1 MIVLKFQMLRQLFLY
16 SGALLFVPALSAQ
29 GSAGLE
35 HFERH
40 VRPLLAEKCYACHS
54 GDTMAMGELRLDS
67 KESLLLGGS
76 RGPAITPGDPSSS
89 LLLKAVS
96 YASIDLKMPPS
107 GRLSDEE
114 VANLEAWIRMGAP
127 DPRSATAPEV
137 ERAGIDLA
145 EGRQFWSFRPVGQ
158 PAWPEVRNTAWVR
171 TDVDRFIVARLEAE
185 GLEAP
190 DGADRRTLLRRV
202 TFDLTGLPPTPADL
216 EAFLSDRA
224 PGAYSRV
231 VERLLGSPHY
241 GERWG
246 RHWLDL
252 VRWAETNGHEFDN
265 NKLDAWR
272 FRDYVIESFN
282 NDLPYN
288 RFLQEQIAGDLMP
301 PRLSSDGTYY
311 VNPIASGMY
320 WLWEVLNSPTD
331 SVKARADQID
341 NQIDVLTKATQGL
354 TVACARCHDHKFDPI
369 PTADYYSLFGILAS
383 THMNETCIDSPER
396 ASAIREADSEIGG
409 INGQISGMLRGARG
423 SAAEGLAERLLAAS
437 KEADSEGSD
446 GLAAEL
452 AYAAK
457 EPSHPL
463 YPFAK
468 IAESQAMEGAAE
480 FGELLADMRREMSEW
495 AAQADRGHRLWSER
509 GDEIFEDFES
519 GFGKWTVNGAGF
531 GSGPVRTVPPSQRLG
546 GQWGQAVAASS
557 GNGADALVGTLTTEK
572 FRMPAKYVHVRLAG
586 PQSDRRLKEDAPT
599 RFTVIADEHK
609 SGHAMPDGSGRLR
622 WHTIAMT
629 KERGRICSIEIVD
642 RDRAGS
648 ITVDQVVFS
657 ATPKPPPIAGPVN
670 VQVVEL
676 LADETILSLPDLA
689 LAYEALART
698 LSAAASGPAAEAL
711 LSGILGHIRRDQA
724 AEFLAE
730 DELRRYSELVSRRDQ
745 LDQALP
751 DSVFAMSSRDW
762 QPADSPIHIRGNHK
776 NAGEI
781 APRQFLQAIAG
792 SEQEPYRNGSGRLE
806 LAQWVASER
815 NPLTA
820 RVMANRVWH
829 HHFGRG
835 IVASPDNFGRM
846 GEEPT
851 HPALLDFLARKFM
864 DSGWS
869 VKDLHREIVLSS
881 TYRASSAPSEKAK
894 ASDPSNRLLSHFPV
908 RRLEAEAIRDSL
920 LAVSGALDPSI
931 GGPGVPP
938 HISEYQDGRGKP
950 ASGPL
955 DGLGRR
961 SVYLQV
967 RRNFLPPLFL
977 AFDYP
982 LPISTEGRRGVSAVA
997 SQALLMLN
1005 NEFVNGQAR
1014 LWAER
1019 TLQEHE
1025 GTQERITDMYLRAY
1039 GRQPAE
1045 SEISEIEGFLAS
1057 QVRLRDASGLDDPAI
1072 WADLAHAVLNAAEFL
1087 FVR

>member
-1 MIVLKFQMLRQLFLY
+1 MIEVGFQMLRQVFLY
-16 SGALLFVPALSAQ
+16 AATLTLLPVLSAQ
-29 GSAGLE
+29 GPDGLE
-35 HFERH
+35 HFERYI
-40 VRPLLAEKCYACHS
+40 RPLLAEECYSCHS
-54 GDTMAMGELRLDS
+54 SDTMAMGELRLDS
-67 KESLLLGGS
+67 REGLLQGGS
-76 RGPAITPGDPSSS
+76 RGSAIAPGDPSSS
-89 LLLKAVS
+89 LLVKAVS
-96 YASIDLKMPPS
+96 YTSLDLKMPPT
-107 GRLSDEE
+107 GKLSDDQIGH
-114 VANLEAWIRMGAP
+114 LEAWIRMGAP
-127 DPRSATAPEV
+127 DPRSATSPEI
-137 ERAGIDLA
+137 EEDGIDLA
-145 EGRQFWSFRPVGQ
+145 EGRQFWSLRPIGQ
-158 PAWPEVRNTAWVR
+158 PALPSVRNTDWVR
-171 TDVDRFIVARLEAE
+171 TDVDRFVLARLEAE

-190 DGADRRTLLRRV
+190 PDVDRRTLLRRA
-202 TFDLTGLPPTPADL
+202 TFDLTGLPPAPAEID
-216 EAFLSDRA
+216 AFLTDTA
-224 PGAYSRV
+224 PGAYVRA

-282 NDLPYN
+282 TDLPYN

-301 PRLSSDGTYY
+301 PRLSADGTHY
-311 VNPIASGMY
+311 VNPIAAGGY

-369 PTADYYSLFGILAS
+369 PTADYYSLFGILSS

-396 ASAIREADSEIGG
+396 ASEIRAADREIGE
-409 INGQISGMLRGARG
+409 INDQIAALLLDAPARA
-423 SAAEGLAERLLAAS
+423 SEGLAERLVAAS
-437 KEADSEGSD
+437 KDEGSEDQD
-446 GLAAEL
+446 GLASEL
-452 AYAAK
+452 AYAVA
-457 EPSHPL
+457 EPAHPL

-468 IAESQAMEGAAE
+468 LAQAMVGEQARE
-480 FGELLADMRREMSEW
+480 FGELMAGMRREMAEW
-495 AAQADRGHRLWSER
+495 ASKADRNHPLWSER
-509 GDEIFEDFES
+509 GDDVFEDFED

-531 GSGPVRTVPPSQRLG
+531 GDGPVRAVPPSERLAG
-546 GQWGQAVAASS
+546 HWGQAVAASS
-557 GNGADALVGTLTTEK
+557 GSGSDSLVGTLTTDK

-586 PQSDRRLKEDAPT
+586 PQYERRLKEDAPV

-642 RDRAGS
+642 RDRTGS
-648 ITVDQVVFS
+648 IAVDQVVFS
-657 ATPKPPPIAGPVN
+657 STPEPPPIAGPVN
-670 VQVVEL
+670 ARVLDL
-676 LADETILSLPDLA
+676 LADETIRSLSDLA
-689 LAYEALART
+689 LAYEALARE
-698 LSAAASGPAAEAL
+698 LSAGSRSTEDDAL
-711 LSGILGHIRRDQA
+711 LAGLLGHAEGEQA
-724 AEFLAE
+724 AGFLDEA
-730 DELRRYSELVSRRDQ
+730 ELRRYSDLASRRDR

-751 DSVFAMSSRDW
+751 SSLFAMSSQDW

-776 NAGEI
+776 NPGEI

-792 SEQEPYRNGSGRLE
+792 SEQAPFRNGSGRLE
-806 LAQWVASER
+806 LAQWVASEK

-851 HPALLDFLARKFM
+851 HPALLDFLARAFM

-881 TYRASSAPSEKAK
+881 TYRASSVPSEKARL
-894 ASDPSNRLLSHFPV
+894 ADPSNRLLSHFPV

-920 LAVSGALDPSI
+920 LAVSGALDLSV

-938 HISEYQDGRGKP
+938 HISKYQDGRGKP
-950 ASGPL
+950 ESGPL

-1005 NEFVNGQAR
+1005 NEFVNGQAE

-1019 TLQEHE
+1019 TLQAHE
-1025 GTQERITDMYLRAY
+1025 GTHERIEEMYLRAY
-1039 GRQPAE
+1039 GRPPIE
-1045 SEISEIEGFLAS
+1045 SELSEIEGFLAS
-1057 QVRLRDASGLDDPAI
+1057 QARLREASGLDDPAI
-1072 WADLAHAVLNAAEFL
+1072 WADLAHAVLNTAEFL

>member
-1 MIVLKFQMLRQLFLY
+1 MIYFGDQMLRRLFLC
-16 SGALLFVPALSAQ
+16 SVALTLLPILSAQ
-29 GSAGLE
+29 DSAGLE
-35 HFERH
+35 HFERYI
-40 VRPLLAEKCYACHS
+40 RPLLAEKCYACHS
-54 GDTMAMGELRLDS
+54 SDTMAMGEFRLDS
-67 KESLLLGGS
+67 KEGLLQGGS

-89 LLLKAVS
+89 LLVKAVS
-96 YASIDLKMPPS
+96 YASIDLKMPPT
-107 GRLSDEE
+107 GKLSDAE

-127 DPRSATAPEV
+127 DPRSATLPEV
-137 ERAGIDLA
+137 ENDGIDLA

-158 PAWPEVRNTAWVR
+158 PVPPEVRDPDWVR
-171 TDVDRFIVARLEAE
+171 TDMDRFVLARLEAE
-185 GLEAP
+185 GLDAP
-190 DGADRRTLLRRV
+190 VDADRRTLLRRV
-202 TFDLTGLPPTPADL
+202 TFDLIGLPPTPTEI
-216 EAFLSDRA
+216 EAFLSDTD
-224 PGAYSRV
+224 PKAYATV

-272 FRDYVIESFN
+272 FRDYVVESFN
-282 NDLPYN
+282 TDLPYS
-288 RFLQEQIAGDLMP
+288 RFLKEQIAGDLLP
-301 PRLSSDGTYY
+301 PRLSADGSHY

-341 NQIDVLTKATQGL
+341 NQIDALTKATQGL

-369 PTADYYSLFGILAS
+369 PTADYYSLFGILSS
-383 THMNETCIDSPER
+383 THMSETCIDSPSRVGEIR
-396 ASAIREADSEIGG
+396 AVARQIGEVNDQIAGLLLDTRSRAAD
-409 INGQISGMLRGARG
+409 
-423 SAAEGLAERLLAAS
+423 GLAERLVAGS
-437 KEADSEGSD
+437 KELGSEDPSA
-446 GLAAEL
+446 LASEL
-452 AYAAK
+452 AYAVA

-468 IAESQAMEGAAE
+468 IAQAQAGEGGLE
-480 FGELLADMRREMSEW
+480 FGELISGMRREMAEW
-495 AAQADRGHRLWSER
+495 AAKADRSHPLWSER
-509 GDEIFEDFES
+509 GDEIFEDFEE
-519 GFGKWTVNGAGF
+519 GFDKWTVNGAGF
-531 GSGPVRTVPPSQRLG
+531 GNGPVRKAPPSQRLG
-546 GQWGQAVAASS
+546 GHWGQAVASS
-557 GNGADALVGTLTTEK
+557 AGSGADALVGLLTTEK

-586 PQSDRRLKEDAPT
+586 PQYDRRLKENAPV
-599 RFTVIADEHK
+599 RVTVIADEHK

-622 WHTIAMT
+622 WQTIAMT

-642 RDRAGS
+642 RDRTGS
-648 ITVDQVVFS
+648 IAVDQVVFS
-657 ATPKPPPIAGPVN
+657 SVSEPPPIAGPVDARILG
-670 VQVVEL
+670 L
-676 LADETILSLPDLA
+676 LADETIQSLPDLA
-689 LAYEALART
+689 QAYEALARE
-698 LSAAASGPAAEAL
+698 LSAGSRSAADDAL
-711 LSGILGHIRRDQA
+711 LGGILGHTR
-724 AEFLAE
+724 AEEATDLLDEA
-730 DELRRYSELVSRRDQ
+730 ELRRYSELKSRRER
-745 LDQALP
+745 LDQDLP
-751 DSVFAMSSRDW
+751 SSMFAMSSQDW
-762 QPADSPIHIRGNHK
+762 RPADSAIHIRGNHK
-776 NAGEI
+776 NLGEI

-792 SEQEPYRNGSGRLE
+792 SEQAPFRNGSGRLE
-806 LAQWVASER
+806 LAQWIASEQ

-881 TYRASSAPSEKAK
+881 TYRASSAPSEKARS
-894 ASDPSNRLLSHFPV
+894 SDPSNRLLSHFPV

-920 LAVSGALDPSI
+920 LAVSGALDPSV

-961 SVYLQV
+961 SIYLQV

-1005 NEFVNGQAR
+1005 NEFVNKQAE

-1019 TLQEHE
+1019 TLQAHE
-1025 GTQERITDMYLRAY
+1025 GTDERIKDMYLRAY
-1039 GRQPAE
+1039 GRPPVEAE
-1045 SEISEIEGFLAS
+1045 LSQIEGFLAS
-1057 QVRLRDASGLDDPAI
+1057 QARSRNTPGLDDPTI
-1072 WADLAHAVLNAAEFL
+1072 WADLAHAVLNTAEFL

>member
-1 MIVLKFQMLRQLFLY
+1 MIDSGHQMLRRLFLC
-16 SGALLFVPALSAQ
+16 SATLTLLPILSAQ
-29 GSAGLE
+29 ESAGLE
-35 HFERH
+35 HFERYI
-40 VRPLLAEKCYACHS
+40 RPLLAEKCYACHS
-54 GDTMAMGELRLDS
+54 SGTMAMGELRLDS
-67 KESLLLGGS
+67 KETLLQGGT

-89 LLLKAVS
+89 LLVKAVS
-96 YASIDLKMPPS
+96 YASIDLKMPPA
-107 GRLSDEE
+107 GKLSDHEI
-114 VANLEAWIRMGAP
+114 ANLEAWIRMGAP
-127 DPRSATAPEV
+127 DPRSATLPEV
-137 ERAGIDLA
+137 EQDGIDLT
-145 EGRQFWSFRPVGQ
+145 EGREFWSFRPVTE
-158 PAWPEVRNTAWVR
+158 PPLPEALNTSWVR
-171 TDVDRFIVARLEAE
+171 TDVDRFVLARLEAE
-185 GLEAP
+185 GLNAP
-190 DGADRRTLLRRV
+190 AHTDRRTLLRRV
-202 TFDLTGLPPTPADL
+202 TFDLTGLPPTPAEV
-216 EAFLSDRA
+216 EAFLADDA
-224 PGAYSRV
+224 TGAYRRV

-282 NDLPYN
+282 TDLPYN

-301 PRLSSDGTYY
+301 PRLSADGTHY

-369 PTADYYSLFGILAS
+369 PTADYYSLFGILGS
-383 THMNETCIDSPER
+383 THMSETCIDSPAR
-396 ASAIREADSEIGG
+396 TSEIRVVDQEIGEV
-409 INGQISGMLRGARG
+409 NDQIAALLLDARVR
-423 SAAEGLAERLLAAS
+423 ATEGLAERLIAGT
-437 KEADSEGSD
+437 EEEGSD
-446 GLAAEL
+446 DPEGLASEL
-452 AYAAK
+452 AYAAA

-463 YPFAK
+463 YPFVK
-468 IAESQAMEGAAE
+468 ISQALAADGTRE
-480 FGELLADMRREMSEW
+480 FGEVMAGMRREMAAW
-495 AAQADRGHRLWSER
+495 AAKADRGHSLWSER
-509 GDEIFEDFES
+509 GDEVFEDFED

-531 GSGPVRTVPPSQRLG
+531 GDGPVQAVPPSQRLG
-546 GQWGQAVAASS
+546 GRWGQSVAASS
-557 GNGADALVGTLTTEK
+557 GSGSDALVGMLITEK
-572 FRMPAKYVHVRLAG
+572 FRMPARYVHVRLAG
-586 PQSDRRLKEDAPT
+586 PQYDRRLKEQAPV

-642 RDRAGS
+642 RDRTGS
-648 ITVDQVVFS
+648 IAVDQIVFS
-657 ATPKPPPIAGPVN
+657 STPEPPPIAGSVN
-670 VQVVEL
+670 VRILDL
-676 LADETILSLPDLA
+676 LADESIRSLPDLA
-689 LAYEALART
+689 LAYETVARD
-698 LSAAASGPAAEAL
+698 LSAGSLSTEDDAL
-711 LSGILGHIRRDQA
+711 LAGILGHTKLEQA
-724 AEFLAE
+724 ADLF
-730 DELRRYSELVSRRDQ
+730 DDSELRHYSELKSRRDQ
-745 LDQALP
+745 LEQAVP
-751 DSVFAMSSRDW
+751 PSIFAMSSQDW
-762 QPADSPIHIRGNHK
+762 QPADSRIHVRGNHK
-776 NAGEI
+776 NLGDV

-792 SEQEPYRNGSGRLE
+792 TEQTPFHNGSGRLE
-806 LAQWVASER
+806 LAKWVASEK

-851 HPALLDFLARKFM
+851 HPALLDFLAQTFM
-864 DSGWS
+864 ESGWS

-881 TYRASSAPSEKAK
+881 TYRASSDPSEKAK
-894 ASDPSNRLLSHFPV
+894 IADPSNRLLSHFPV

-920 LAVSGALDPSI
+920 LAVSGALDLSV
-931 GGPGVPP
+931 GGPGVVP

-950 ASGPL
+950 ESGPL

-961 SVYLQV
+961 SIYLQV

-1005 NEFVNGQAR
+1005 NEFVNGQAE
-1014 LWAER
+1014 LWAKR
-1019 TLQEHE
+1019 TLEAHD
-1025 GTQERITDMYLRAY
+1025 GTDKRIEDMYLRAY
-1039 GRQPAE
+1039 GRPPVEA
-1045 SEISEIEGFLAS
+1045 EISEIEGFLAS
-1057 QVRLRDASGLDDPAI
+1057 QAQLRDSSGLDDPTI
-1072 WADLAHAVLNAAEFL
+1072 WADLAHAVLNTAEFL

>member
-1 MIVLKFQMLRQLFLY
+1 MLRQLFLY
-16 SGALLFVPALSAQ
+16 AGTLTLLPVLSAQ
-29 GSAGLE
+29 GSAELE
-35 HFERH
+35 HFERYI
-40 VRPLLAEKCYACHS
+40 RPLLAEKCYACHS
-54 GDTMAMGELRLDS
+54 SDTMAMGELRLDS
-67 KESLLLGGS
+67 RESLLQGGS
-76 RGPAITPGDPSSS
+76 RGPAIAPGDPSSS
-89 LLLKAVS
+89 LLVKAVS
-96 YASIDLKMPPS
+96 YTSIDLKMPPT
-107 GRLSDEE
+107 GKLSDDE
-114 VANLEAWIRMGAP
+114 VDHLEAWIRMGAP
-127 DPRSATAPEV
+127 DPRSATSSEV
-137 ERAGIDLA
+137 EEDGIDLA

-158 PAWPEVRNTAWVR
+158 PALPAVRNTDWVR
-171 TDVDRFIVARLEAE
+171 TDVDRFVLARLEAE
-185 GLEAP
+185 GLQAP
-190 DGADRRTLLRRV
+190 AGVDRRTLLRRV
-202 TFDLTGLPPTPADL
+202 TFDLTGLPPTPAQID
-216 EAFLSDRA
+216 AFLSDTA
-224 PGAYSRV
+224 QGAYVRA

-282 NDLPYN
+282 TDLPYN

-301 PRLSSDGTYY
+301 PRLSADGTHY
-311 VNPIASGMY
+311 VNPIAAGGY

-341 NQIDVLTKATQGL
+341 NQIDVLTKAAQGL

-369 PTADYYSLFGILAS
+369 PTADYYSLFGILSS
-383 THMNETCIDSPER
+383 THMSETCIDSPAR
-396 ASAIREADSEIGG
+396 ASEIRAADKEIGEV
-409 INGQISGMLRGARG
+409 NDQIAALLRDAPARA
-423 SAAEGLAERLLAAS
+423 SEGLAERLVAAS
-437 KEADSEGSD
+437 KDEGSEDRD
-446 GLAAEL
+446 GLASEL
-452 AYAAK
+452 AYALA
-457 EPSHPL
+457 EPAHPL

-468 IAESQAMEGAAE
+468 LAQSLAAESAPEFAE
-480 FGELLADMRREMSEW
+480 LMAGMRREMAEW
-495 AAQADRGHRLWSER
+495 ESKADRNHPLWSER
-509 GDEIFEDFES
+509 EDEVFEDFEN

-531 GSGPVRTVPPSQRLG
+531 GDGPVRAVPPSQRLG
-546 GQWGQAVAASS
+546 GHWGQALAASS
-557 GNGADALVGTLTTEK
+557 GSGADALVGTLTTEK

-586 PQSDRRLKEDAPT
+586 PEYERRLKEDAPV

-609 SGHAMPDGSGRLR
+609 SGHAMPDGSGRLS

-642 RDRAGS
+642 RDRTGS
-648 ITVDQVVFS
+648 IAVDQVVFS
-657 ATPKPPPIAGPVN
+657 SAPKPPPIAGPVN
-670 VQVVEL
+670 ARVLEL
-676 LADETILSLPDLA
+676 LADETIRSLPDLA
-689 LAYEALART
+689 LAYEALARE
-698 LSAAASGPAAEAL
+698 LSAGSRSTADDAL
-711 LSGILGHIRRDQA
+711 LAGLLGHTKREQA
-724 AEFLAE
+724 ADFL
-730 DELRRYSELVSRRDQ
+730 DEADHRRYSELASRRER

-751 DSVFAMSSRDW
+751 SSTFTMSSQDW

-776 NAGEI
+776 NLGEI

-792 SEQEPYRNGSGRLE
+792 SEQAPFHNGSGRLE

-851 HPALLDFLARKFM
+851 HPALLDFLARSFM
-864 DSGWS
+864 ESGWS

-881 TYRASSAPSEKAK
+881 TYRASSVPSEKARL
-894 ASDPSNRLLSHFPV
+894 ADPSNRLLSHFPV

-920 LAVSGALDPSI
+920 LAVSGALDLSV

-938 HISEYQDGRGKP
+938 HISKYQDGRGKP

-982 LPISTEGRRGVSAVA
+982 LPISTEGRRGISAVA

-1005 NEFVNGQAR
+1005 NEFVNEQAE

-1019 TLQEHE
+1019 TLQAHE
-1025 GTQERITDMYLRAY
+1025 GTQERIEEMYLRAY
-1039 GRQPAE
+1039 GRPPVQ

-1057 QVRLRDASGLDDPAI
+1057 QARLREASGHDDPAI
-1072 WADLAHAVLNAAEFL
+1072 WADLAHAVLNTAEFL

>member
-1 MIVLKFQMLRQLFLY
+1 MIDFGHQMIGRLFLC
-16 SGALLFVPALSAQ
+16 SATLTLLPILSAQ
-29 GSAGLE
+29 ESAGLE

-40 VRPLLAEKCYACHS
+40 IRPLLAEKCYACHS
-54 GDTMAMGELRLDS
+54 SGTMAMGELRLDS
-67 KESLLLGGS
+67 KEALLQGGT

-89 LLLKAVS
+89 LLVKAVS
-96 YASIDLKMPPS
+96 YTSIDLKMPPT
-107 GRLSDEE
+107 GRLSDHEI
-114 VANLEAWIRMGAP
+114 ANLEAWIRMGAP
-127 DPRSATAPEV
+127 DPRSATLPRV
-137 ERAGIDLA
+137 EQDGIDLT
-145 EGRQFWSFRPVGQ
+145 EGRQFWSLRPVAE
-158 PAWPEVRNTAWVR
+158 PPLPEVLNASWVR
-171 TDVDRFIVARLEAE
+171 TDVDRFVLARLEAE
-185 GLEAP
+185 GLNAP
-190 DGADRRTLLRRV
+190 ADTDRRTLLRRV
-202 TFDLTGLPPTPADL
+202 TFDLTGLPPTPAEV
-216 EAFLSDRA
+216 EAFLADAA
-224 PGAYSRV
+224 PGAYKRV

-282 NDLPYN
+282 TDLPYN

-301 PRLSSDGTYY
+301 PRLSADGTHY

-369 PTADYYSLFGILAS
+369 PTADYYSLFGILGS
-383 THMNETCIDSPER
+383 THMYETCIDSPAR
-396 ASAIREADSEIGG
+396 TSEIQAIDQEIGEV
-409 INGQISGMLRGARG
+409 NAQIAALLLDARIR
-423 SAAEGLAERLLAAS
+423 ATEGLAERLIAGT
-437 KEADSEGSD
+437 EDEGSD
-446 GLAAEL
+446 DPEGLASEL
-452 AYAAK
+452 AYAAA

-468 IAESQAMEGAAE
+468 ISQALAADGNRE
-480 FGELLADMRREMSEW
+480 FGEVMADMRREMAEW
-495 AAQADRGHRLWSER
+495 AAKADRSHSLWSER
-509 GDEIFEDFES
+509 GDEIFEDFED

-531 GSGPVRTVPPSQRLG
+531 GDGPVQAGPPSQRLG
-546 GQWGQAVAASS
+546 GHWGQSVAASS
-557 GNGADALVGTLTTEK
+557 GSGSDALVGTLTTEK
-572 FRMPAKYVHVRLAG
+572 FRMPARYVHVRLAG
-586 PQSDRRLKEDAPT
+586 PQYDRRLKEEAPV
-599 RFTVIADEHK
+599 RLTVIADEHK

-642 RDRAGS
+642 RDRTGS
-648 ITVDQVVFS
+648 IAVDQIVFS
-657 ATPKPPPIAGPVN
+657 SAPKPPPIAGPVN
-670 VQVVEL
+670 VRVLDL
-676 LADETILSLPDLA
+676 LADESIRSLPDLA
-689 LAYEALART
+689 LAYEALARE
-698 LSAAASGPAAEAL
+698 LSEGLRSAANDAL
-711 LSGILGHIRRDQA
+711 LAGILGHTKLEQA
-724 AEFLAE
+724 AGLL
-730 DELRRYSELVSRRDQ
+730 DDSELRRYSELESRRDR
-745 LDQALP
+745 LDR
-751 DSVFAMSSRDW
+751 SVPPSIFAMSSQDW
-762 QPADSPIHIRGNHK
+762 QPADSRIHVRGNHK
-776 NAGEI
+776 NLGEV

-792 SEQEPYRNGSGRLE
+792 TEQTPFHNGSGRLE
-806 LAQWVASER
+806 LAQWLASEN

-851 HPALLDFLARKFM
+851 HPALLDFLAQTFM
-864 DSGWS
+864 KSGWS

-894 ASDPSNRLLSHFPV
+894 IADPSNRLLSHFPV

-920 LAVSGALDPSI
+920 LAVSGALDLSV
-931 GGPGVPP
+931 GGPGVAP

-950 ASGPL
+950 QSGPL

-961 SVYLQV
+961 SIYLQV

-1005 NEFVNGQAR
+1005 NEFVNGQAE
-1014 LWAER
+1014 LWAKR
-1019 TLQEHE
+1019 TLEAHD
-1025 GTQERITDMYLRAY
+1025 GTDKRIEDMYLRAY
-1039 GRQPAE
+1039 GRPPVE
-1045 SEISEIEGFLAS
+1045 SEVSEIEGFLAS
-1057 QVRLRDASGLDDPAI
+1057 QSRLRESSGLDDPTI
-1072 WADLAHAVLNAAEFL
+1072 WTDLAHAVLNTAEFL

>member
-1 MIVLKFQMLRQLFLY
+1 MIYFKFQMLIQLFLY
-16 SGALLFVPALSAQ
+16 CGALLLLPALSAQ
-29 GSAGLE
+29 GSDGLE

-54 GDTMAMGELRLDS
+54 GDTMAMGQLRLDS
-67 KESLLLGGS
+67 KESLLQGGS

-107 GRLSDEE
+107 GRLSDED
-114 VANLEAWIRMGAP
+114 VANLETWIRMGAP

-137 ERAGIDLA
+137 EQAGIDLE
-145 EGRQFWSFRPVGQ
+145 EGRQFWSFQPVGQ
-158 PAWPEVRNTAWVR
+158 PAWPDVRNTNWAR
-171 TDVDRFIVARLEAE
+171 TDMDRFILARLEAE
-185 GLEAP
+185 GLETP
-190 DGADRRTLLRRV
+190 GGADRRTLLRRV
-202 TFDLTGLPPTPADL
+202 TFDLTGLPPTPAEL
-216 EAFLSDRA
+216 EEFLSDRA

-282 NDLPYN
+282 ADLPYN

-301 PRLSSDGTYY
+301 PRLSADGTHY

-396 ASAIREADSEIGG
+396 ASVIRAADREIGG
-409 INGQISGMLRGARG
+409 INAQIAGMLQGARRR
-423 SAAEGLAERLLAAS
+423 AAEGLAERLVAAS
-437 KEADSEGSD
+437 KEAGSEDSD

-452 AYAAK
+452 AYAAE

-468 IAESQAMEGAAE
+468 VAESQALEDAPEFAAT
-480 FGELLADMRREMSEW
+480 LAGTREEMFEW
-495 AAQADRGHRLWSER
+495 AAKADRSHRLWSER
-509 GDEIFEDFES
+509 GDEVFEDFEG

-531 GSGPVRTVPPSQRLG
+531 GSGPVRAVPPAQRLG
-546 GQWGQAVAASS
+546 GHWGQAVAASS

-572 FRMPAKYVHVRLAG
+572 FRMPARYVHVRLAG
-586 PQSDRRLKEDAPT
+586 PQHDRRLKEDAPA

-642 RDRAGS
+642 RDREGS
-648 ITVDQVVFS
+648 IAVDQVVFS
-657 ATPKPPPIAGPVN
+657 SAPEPPPIAGPVN
-670 VQVVEL
+670 ARILDL
-676 LADETILSLPDLA
+676 LADETIRSLPDLA
-689 LAYEALART
+689 LAYEALARR
-698 LSAAASGPAAEAL
+698 LPEAASGPADDGL
-711 LSGILGHIRRDQA
+711 LSGILGHARRDQA

-730 DELRRYSELVSRRDQ
+730 DELRRYSELVSRRDR

-751 DSVFAMSSRDW
+751 ASMFAMSSRDW

-806 LAQWVASER
+806 LAQWVASEK

-846 GEEPT
+846 GEQPT

-869 VKDLHREIVLSS
+869 VKDLHREIVHSS
-881 TYRASSAPSEKAK
+881 TYRASSEPSERAE
-894 ASDPSNRLLSHFPV
+894 AIDPSNLLLSHFPV

-920 LAVSGALDPSI
+920 LAVSGALDPSV

-950 ASGPL
+950 ASGPV

-961 SVYLQV
+961 SIYLQV

-1019 TLQEHE
+1019 TLQAHE
-1025 GTQERITDMYLRAY
+1025 GTQERIADMYLRAY
-1039 GRQPAE
+1039 GRPPEE
-1045 SEISEIEGFLAS
+1045 SEFSEIEGFLAS
-1057 QVRLRDASGLDDPAI
+1057 QARLRDSPGLDDPDI
-1072 WADLAHAVLNAAEFL
+1072 WADLAHAVFNAAEFL

>member
-1 MIVLKFQMLRQLFLY
+1 MIDWKFRMLRPLFLY
-16 SGALLFVPALSAQ
+16 SGALLLLPALSAQ

-40 VRPLLAEKCYACHS
+40 VRPLLAEKCYTCHS
-54 GDTMAMGELRLDS
+54 SDTMAMGQLKLDS
-67 KESLLLGGS
+67 KESLLQGGS

-89 LLLKAVS
+89 LLLRAVS
-96 YASIDLKMPPS
+96 YTSIDLKMPPS
-107 GRLSDEE
+107 GRLSDAE
-114 VANLEAWIRMGAP
+114 VANLETWIRMGAP

-137 ERAGIDLA
+137 EQAGIDLA
-145 EGRQFWSFRPVGQ
+145 EGRQFWSFRPVRQ
-158 PAWPEVRNTAWVR
+158 PAWPEVRNTDWAR
-171 TDVDRFIVARLEAE
+171 TDVDRFVLARLEAE

-190 DGADRRTLLRRV
+190 AGADRRTLLRRV
-202 TFDLTGLPPTPADL
+202 AFDLTGLPPTPAELD
-216 EAFLSDRA
+216 AFLSDNA

-231 VERLLGSPHY
+231 VERLLDSPHY

-282 NDLPYN
+282 ADLPYN

-301 PRLSSDGTYY
+301 PRLSSDGTHY

-396 ASAIREADSEIGG
+396 ASAIRAADREIGG
-409 INGQISGMLRGARG
+409 INGQIAGMLQGARG
-423 SAAEGLAERLLAAS
+423 RAAEGLAERLVAAS
-437 KEADSEGSD
+437 KEAESEDSE

-452 AYAAK
+452 AYAAD

-463 YPFAK
+463 YPFASMAK
-468 IAESQAMEGAAE
+468 SQAAEGAAE
-480 FGELLADMRREMSEW
+480 FGDLLADMRREMSEW
-495 AAQADRGHRLWSER
+495 AAKADRSHQLWSER
-509 GDEIFEDFES
+509 GDEIFEDFEG

-531 GSGPVRTVPPSQRLG
+531 GSGPVRHLPPSQRLG
-546 GQWGQAVAASS
+546 GHWGQAVAASS
-557 GNGADALVGTLTTEK
+557 GQGADALVGTLTTEK
-572 FRMPAKYVHVRLAG
+572 FRMPARYVHVRLAG
-586 PQSDRRLKEDAPT
+586 PQSDRRLKEDAPA

-622 WHTIAMT
+622 WRTIAMT

-642 RDRAGS
+642 RDREGS
-648 ITVDQVVFS
+648 ITVDRVVFS
-657 ATPKPPPIAGPVN
+657 SAPKPPPISGPVSAR
-670 VQVVEL
+670 VLDL
-676 LADETILSLPDLA
+676 LADEAIRSLPDLA

-698 LSAAASGPAAEAL
+698 LSVAASGPVDDAL
-711 LSGILGHIRRDQA
+711 LSGILGHIRREQA
-724 AEFLAE
+724 AKFLAQ
-730 DELRRYSELVSRRDQ
+730 DELERYFGLVSRRNR

-751 DSVFAMSSRDW
+751 ASTFAMSSRDW
-762 QPADSPIHIRGNHK
+762 QPADSPIHVRGNHK

-781 APRQFLQAIAG
+781 APRQFLQVIAG
-792 SEQEPYRNGSGRLE
+792 SEQDPYRSGSGRLE
-806 LAQWVASER
+806 LAQWVASEK

-869 VKDLHREIVLSS
+869 VKGLHREIVLSS
-881 TYRASSAPSEKAK
+881 TYRASSAPSERAK

-920 LAVSGALDPSI
+920 LAVSGALDRSI

-961 SVYLQV
+961 SIYLQV

-1019 TLQEHE
+1019 TLQANE
-1025 GTQERITDMYLRAY
+1025 GTQERIEDMYMRAY
-1039 GRQPAE
+1039 GRPPEE
-1045 SEISEIEGFLAS
+1045 SEVSEIEGFLAS
-1057 QVRLRDASGLDDPAI
+1057 QVRLRDSPGLDDPAV

>member
-1 MIVLKFQMLRQLFLY
+1 MLRQLFLC
-16 SGALLFVPALSAQ
+16 SAALTLLPILSAQ
-29 GSAGLE
+29 GGAGLE
-35 HFERH
+35 HFERYI
-40 VRPLLAEKCYACHS
+40 RPLLAEKCYACHS
-54 GDTMAMGELRLDS
+54 SDTMAMGELRLDS
-67 KESLLLGGS
+67 KEALLQGGS
-76 RGPAITPGDPSSS
+76 RGPAITPGDPASS
-89 LLLKAVS
+89 LLVKAIS
-96 YASIDLKMPPS
+96 YASIDLKMPPT
-107 GRLSDEE
+107 GKLSADE
-114 VANLEAWIRMGAP
+114 VASLEAWIRMGAP
-127 DPRSATAPEV
+127 DPRSAESPEV
-137 ERAGIDLA
+137 QQEGIDLA
-145 EGRQFWSFRPVGQ
+145 EGRQFWSFRPVAQ
-158 PAWPEVRNTAWVR
+158 PTLPEVRNLSWVR
-171 TDVDRFIVARLEAE
+171 TDTDRFVLARLETE
-185 GLEAP
+185 GLDAP
-190 DGADRRTLLRRV
+190 SVADRRTLLRRV
-202 TFDLTGLPPTPADL
+202 TFDLIGLPPTPAEI
-216 EAFLSDRA
+216 EAYLSDTD
-224 PGAYSRV
+224 PNAYKRV
-231 VERLLGSPHY
+231 VDRLLDSPHY

-282 NDLPYN
+282 SDLPYN
-288 RFLQEQIAGDLMP
+288 LFLQEQIAGDLLP
-301 PRLSSDGTYY
+301 PRLSADGTHY
-311 VNPIASGMY
+311 VNPVASGMY

-369 PTADYYSLFGILAS
+369 PTADYYSLFGILSS
-383 THMNETCIDSPER
+383 THMSETCIDSPTRVTEIR
-396 ASAIREADSEIGG
+396 SANRQIGEI
-409 INGQISGMLRGARG
+409 NEQISALLVDSRHRATD
-423 SAAEGLAERLLAAS
+423 GLAERLVAAS
-437 KEADSEGSD
+437 KAQGSEDLD
-446 GLAAEL
+446 GLTSEL
-452 AYAAK
+452 AYAIT
-457 EPSHPL
+457 EPAHPL

-468 IAESQAMEGAAE
+468 IAQAQAGESGSE
-480 FGELLADMRREMSEW
+480 FGQVLSGMRREMAEW
-495 AAQADRGHRLWSER
+495 AAKADRSHPHWSER
-509 GDEIFEDFES
+509 GDEIFEDFED
-519 GFGKWTVNGAGF
+519 GFGKWTEDGAGF
-531 GSGPVRTVPPSQRLG
+531 GDGPVRMGPPSQRLG
-546 GQWGQAVAASS
+546 GHLGQAVASS
-557 GNGADALVGTLTTEK
+557 AGSGAAALVGSLTTEK

-586 PQSDRRLKEDAPT
+586 PLYDRRLKENAPV

-609 SGHAMPDGSGRLR
+609 SGHAMPDGSGRLG

-642 RDRAGS
+642 RDRTGS
-648 ITVDQVVFS
+648 IAVDQIVFS
-657 ATPKPPPIAGPVN
+657 SVSEPPPIAGPVDIRILD
-670 VQVVEL
+670 L
-676 LADETILSLPDLA
+676 LADETIQSLPDLA
-689 LAYEALART
+689 QVYEALARE
-698 LSAAASGPAAEAL
+698 LAAGSRSAVDDAL
-711 LSGILGHIRRDQA
+711 LAGILGHTGVEEA
-724 AEFLAE
+724 ADLLDEA
-730 DELRRYSELVSRRDQ
+730 ELRRYSELESRRER

-751 DSVFAMSSRDW
+751 DSMFAMSSQDW
-762 QPADSPIHIRGNHK
+762 QPADSAIHIRGNHK
-776 NAGEI
+776 NLGEI

-792 SEQEPYRNGSGRLE
+792 SEQAPFRNGSGRLE
-806 LAQWVASER
+806 LAQWIASEK

-846 GEEPT
+846 GEQPT

-881 TYRASSAPSEKAK
+881 TYRASSAASERART
-894 ASDPSNRLLSHFPV
+894 SDPSNRLLSHFPV

-920 LAVSGALDPSI
+920 LAVSGTLDQSV

-950 ASGPL
+950 ESGPL

-961 SVYLQV
+961 SIYLQV

-1005 NEFVNGQAR
+1005 NDFVNGQAQ

-1019 TLQEHE
+1019 TLQANDS
-1025 GTQERITDMYLRAY
+1025 TDERITDMYLRAY
-1039 GRQPAE
+1039 GRPPVE
-1045 SEISEIEGFLAS
+1045 SELSEIEGFLDS
-1057 QVRLRDASGLDDPAI
+1057 QARLRNSSGVDDPTI
-1072 WADLAHAVLNAAEFL
+1072 WADLAHAVLNTAEFL